1 MLLKELV
8 IDLKQGDAMNQAV
21 DDDGI
26 APDFREE
33 LRQPTA
39 FEQLLRFI
47 QRGAQSVAEAE
58 QPVAGGVAPPGKDLV
73 EIDLAHAGPLGKGGL
88 CDILPRKQP
97 VEHFSCAFTGEMV
110 LVVGEKLMKI
120 GGVHQFLLQIVRVF
134 QLQMIAAFTKGVQFS
149 IIT

>member
-58 QPVAGGVAPPGKDLV
+58 QPVAGGVAPPGKHLV
-73 EIDLAHAGPLGKGGL
+73 QVHIAHPGLLCQSGLGYIPFIKHGGQKRL
-88 CDILPRKQP
+88 D
-97 VEHFSCAFTGEMV
+97 V
-110 LVVGEKLMKI
+110 LVVELLVVFPEKFI
-120 GGVHQFLLQIVRVF
+120 QIRCIHQRLLQLVCVLLVQI
-134 QLQMIAAFTKGVQFS
+134 IHAFTNLSKS
-149 IIT
+149 I